1 MIAHTGKTYIW
12 RSIKGN
18 SMQSL
23 KEMDPVNILLIF
35 IPLTIVLE
43 LMQLDPLWVFIGS
56 AVAIVP
62 LAKWMGIAT
71 EELSLKLGEGLGGFL
86 NATFGNATELIIAIF
101 ALQRGLIDVV
111 EASITGSIVSN
122 FLFVLG
128 MSFLYGGWGR
138 EKQTFNGVA
147 AGTNASM
154 LTIAIMGLVLPAAF
168 SIVSANT
175 GFIILEEVSIGI
187 AILLIVSYMLSL
199 IFSMRTHKHLY
210 ISGKHGKE
218 DTEHARHWT
227 INKSIMVLLVAT
239 VAVAYMSETLVGVI
253 EHVAEAA
260 HMSEFFIGV
269 ILIPLIGNA
278 AEHLT
283 AVSVAGKD
291 KMDLALNIAVGSS
304 TQIALFVAP
313 LLVFISLLLGH
324 PMLLVF
330 NELEVVAVTV
340 SVFILDN
347 IVRDGESHWMEG
359 VLLVVSYLI
368 IAIVFF
374 FMK

>member
-1 MIAHTGKTYIW
+1 
-12 RSIKGN
+12 
-18 SMQSL
+18 MQSL
-23 KEMDPVNILLIF
+23 KDLDPVNALLVF
-35 IPLTIVLE
+35 IPLTILFE
-43 LMQLDPLWVFIGS
+43 YMHFDPLWVFVGS
-56 AVAIVP
+56 AAAIVP
-62 LAKWMGIAT
+62 LAKWMGVAT

-147 AGTNASM
+147 AGTNASL

-168 SIVSANT
+168 SIVSTNT

-187 AILLIVSYMLSL
+187 AILLMTSYILSL
-199 IFSMRTHKHLY
+199 VFSMRTHKHLY
-210 ISGKHGKE
+210 ISGKRGE
-218 DTEHARHWT
+218 EETEHARHWT
-227 INKSIMVLLVAT
+227 TNKSIMVLLIAT
-239 VAVAYMSETLVGVI
+239 VAVAYMSEMLVGVI

-313 LLVFISLLLGH
+313 LLVFVSLLLGH

-359 VLLVVSYLI
+359 VLLIVSYLI

>member
-1 MIAHTGKTYIW
+1 M
-12 RSIKGN
+12 
-18 SMQSL
+18 
-23 KEMDPVNILLIF
+23 IF
-35 IPLTIVLE
+35 IPITIAFE
-43 LMQLDPLWVFIGS
+43 YTQMDPLWIFIGS
-56 AVAIVP
+56 AASIIP
-62 LAKWMGIAT
+62 LAKWMGVAT

-101 ALQRGLIDVV
+101 ALQRGLVDVV
-111 EASITGSIVSN
+111 KASITGSIVSN

-128 MSFLYGGWGR
+128 LSFIYGGWGK

-147 AGTNASM
+147 AGTNASL
-154 LTIAIMGLVLPAAF
+154 LTIAIMGLVLPATF
-168 SIVSANT
+168 SLVSNNTEFIV
-175 GFIILEEVSIGI
+175 LEEVSIAV
-187 AILLIVSYMLSL
+187 AILLMASYLISL
-199 IFSMRTHKHLY
+199 IFSMKTHKHLY
-210 ISGKHGKE
+210 IGGKHKGE
-218 DTEHARHWT
+218 DETHEHARHWT
-227 INKSIMVLLVAT
+227 TNKSIMVLLAAT
-239 VAVAYMSETLVGVI
+239 LAVAYMSEMLVGVI

-260 HMSEFFIGV
+260 HLSEFFIGV

-283 AVSVAGKD
+283 AVTVAGKD

-313 LLVFISLLLGH
+313 LLVFISLAIGH
-324 PMLLVF
+324 PMQLIF
-330 NELEVVAVTV
+330 NELEVVSVTV
-340 SVFILDN
+340 AVFILDN

-359 VLLVVSYLI
+359 VMLVMSYLI

>member
-1 MIAHTGKTYIW
+1 MNKL
-12 RSIKGN
+12 RE
-18 SMQSL
+18 L
-23 KEMDPVNILLIF
+23 EPVNVLLLSIPITIF
-35 IPLTIVLE
+35 FEYIN
-43 LMQLDPLWVFIGS
+43 MDPLWIFITS
-56 AVAIVP
+56 AISIIP
-62 LAKWMGIAT
+62 LAKWMGVAT
-71 EELSLKLGEGLGGFL
+71 EELSFKLGEGLGGFM

-101 ALQRGLIDVV
+101 ALQRGLIEVV

-128 MSFLYGGWGR
+128 LSFLYGGWNK

-147 AGTNASM
+147 AGTNASL
-154 LTIAIMGLVLPAAF
+154 LTIAIMGLVLPATF
-168 SIVSANT
+168 SIVSSNT
-175 GFIILEEVSIGI
+175 EFIILEEVSI
-187 AILLIVSYMLSL
+187 AVAVLLIISYLLSL
-199 IFSMRTHKHLY
+199 QFSMRTHRHLY
-210 ISGKHGKE
+210 IGGKHSNE
-218 DTEHARHWT
+218 DSEHSLNWST
-227 INKSIMVLLVAT
+227 NKALMVLLIAT
-239 VAVAYMSETLVGVI
+239 LAVAFMSEILVGVI

-260 HMSEFFIGV
+260 HLSEFFIGV

-283 AVSVAGKD
+283 AVTVARKD

-313 LLVFISLLLGH
+313 LLVFISLLLGN

-330 NELEVVAVTV
+330 NELEVVSVAV

>member
-1 MIAHTGKTYIW
+1 
-12 RSIKGN
+12 
-18 SMQSL
+18 MQKVREIDL
-23 KEMDPVNILLIF
+23 VNILLLF
-35 IPLTIVLE
+35 IPLTILFEV
-43 LMQLDPLWVFIGS
+43 MHFDPLWIFLGS
-56 AVAIVP
+56 AAAIIP

-71 EELSLKLGEGLGGFL
+71 EELSFKLGEGLGGFM

-101 ALQRGLIDVV
+101 ALQRGLVDVV

-128 MSFLYGGWGR
+128 LSFLYGSWGK
-138 EKQTFNGVA
+138 EKQTFNSVA
-147 AGTNASM
+147 AGLNASL
-154 LTIAIMGLVLPAAF
+154 LTIAIMGLVLPATF
-168 SIVSANT
+168 SLVSSNT
-175 GFIILEEVSIGI
+175 EFIILEEVSIAV
-187 AILLIVSYMLSL
+187 AILLMASYILSL
-199 IFSMRTHKHLY
+199 LFSMRTHKHLY
-210 ISGKHGKE
+210 IGGKHIDE
-218 DTEHARHWT
+218 DPEHARNWST
-227 INKSIMVLLVAT
+227 NKAIIVLLGATLFVAF
-239 VAVAYMSETLVGVI
+239 MSEMLVGVI

-260 HMSEFFIGV
+260 HLSEFFIGV

-283 AVSVAGKD
+283 AVTVAGKG

-304 TQIALFVAP
+304 TQIALFIAP
-313 LLVFISLLLGH
+313 LLVFISLLIGH

-330 NELEVVAVTV
+330 NELEVVSVAV

-347 IVRDGESHWMEG
+347 IVRDGETHWMEG

>member
-1 MIAHTGKTYIW
+1 MKIL
-12 RSIKGN
+12 RD
-18 SMQSL
+18 L
-23 KEMDPVNILLIF
+23 EPVQILLVF
-35 IPLTIVLE
+35 IPLSIIFEYLH
-43 LMQLDPLWVFIGS
+43 MDPLWVFIGS
-56 AVAIVP
+56 AAAIIP

-71 EELSLKLGEGLGGFL
+71 EELSFNLGEGVGGFM

-101 ALQRGLIDVV
+101 ALQRGLVDVV

-128 MSFLYGGWGR
+128 VAFLYGGWR
-138 EKQTFNGVA
+138 KEKQTFNSVA
-147 AGTNASM
+147 AGTNASL
-154 LTIAIMGLVLPAAF
+154 LTIAIMGLVLPATF
-168 SIVSANT
+168 SLVRANAE
-175 GFIILEEVSIGI
+175 FIILEEVSIAV
-187 AILLIVSYMLSL
+187 AILLMVSYLLSL
-199 IFSMRTHKHLY
+199 FFSMRTHKHLY
-210 ISGKHGKE
+210 ISGKHGNE
-218 DTEHARHWT
+218 DREHARHWGT
-227 INKSIMVLLVAT
+227 NKSLTVLLVAT
-239 VAVAYMSETLVGVI
+239 LAVAFMSEMLVGVI
-253 EHVAEAA
+253 EHVAKAA
-260 HMSEFFIGV
+260 HLSEFFIGV

-283 AVSVAGKD
+283 AVTVAGKD

-313 LLVFISLLLGH
+313 LLVFISLIIGH

-330 NELEVVAVTV
+330 NELEVVAIAV

-359 VLLVVSYLI
+359 VLLIVSYLI

>member
-1 MIAHTGKTYIW
+1 
-12 RSIKGN
+12 
-18 SMQSL
+18 MQSL
-23 KEMDPVNILLIF
+23 RDFDPVNILLIF
-35 IPLTIVLE
+35 MPLTIAFEYLHF
-43 LMQLDPLWVFIGS
+43 DPLWVFIGS
-56 AVAIVP
+56 AAAIIP
-62 LAKWMGIAT
+62 LAKWMGVAT
-71 EELSLKLGEGLGGFL
+71 EEISFKLGEGLGGFM

-101 ALQRGLIDVV
+101 ALQQGLIEVV

-128 MSFLYGGWGR
+128 LSFLYGGWGK
-138 EKQTFNGVA
+138 EKQTFNSVA
-147 AGTNASM
+147 AGTNASL
-154 LTIAIMGLVLPAAF
+154 LTIAIMGLVLPATF
-168 SIVSANT
+168 SLVSANT
-175 GFIILEEVSIGI
+175 DFIILEEVSIAV
-187 AILLIVSYMLSL
+187 AILLMTSYLISL
-199 IFSMRTHKHLY
+199 FFSMRTHKHLY
-210 ISGKHGKE
+210 IGGKHSDE
-218 DTEHARHWT
+218 DAEHTRNWT
-227 INKSIMVLLVAT
+227 TTKSIAVLLLAT
-239 VAVAYMSETLVGVI
+239 LAIAFMSEMLVGVI

-260 HMSEFFIGV
+260 HLSEFFIGV

-283 AVSVAGKD
+283 AVSVARKG

-304 TQIALFVAP
+304 TQIALFIAP
-313 LLVFISLLLGH
+313 LLVFISLLLGN
-324 PMLLVF
+324 PMLLIF

-359 VLLVVSYLI
+359 VLLIVSYLI

>member
-1 MIAHTGKTYIW
+1 
-12 RSIKGN
+12 
-18 SMQSL
+18 MQHIRDL
-23 KEMDPVNILLIF
+23 DPVNILMIF
-35 IPLTIVLE
+35 IPLTIIFE
-43 LMQLDPLWVFIGS
+43 YMRFDPLWIFLGS
-56 AVAIVP
+56 AAAIIP

-71 EELSLKLGEGLGGFL
+71 EELSIKLGEGLGGFM

-101 ALQRGLIDVV
+101 ALQRGLVEVV

-128 MSFLYGGWGR
+128 LSFLYGGWGK

-147 AGTNASM
+147 AGTNASL
-154 LTIAIMGLVLPAAF
+154 LTIAIMGLVLPATF
-168 SIVSANT
+168 SIVSNNT
-175 GFIILEEVSIGI
+175 EFIILEEVSIAV
-187 AILLIVSYMLSL
+187 AILLMVSYLLSL
-199 IFSMRTHKHLY
+199 FFSMRTHKHLY
-210 ISGKHGKE
+210 IGGKHKDS

-227 INKSIMVLLVAT
+227 TNKSIMVLLGAT
-239 VAVAYMSETLVGVI
+239 VAVAFMSEMLVGVI

-260 HMSEFFIGV
+260 HLSEFFIGV

-278 AEHLT
+278 AEHMT

-313 LLVFISLLLGH
+313 LLVFISLLMGH

>member
-1 MIAHTGKTYIW
+1 
-12 RSIKGN
+12 
-18 SMQSL
+18 MQSL
-23 KEMDPVNILLIF
+23 RDFDPVNILLIF
-35 IPLTIVLE
+35 IPLTIAFEYLHF
-43 LMQLDPLWVFIGS
+43 DPLWVFIGS
-56 AVAIVP
+56 AAAIIP
-62 LAKWMGIAT
+62 LAKWMGVAT
-71 EELSLKLGEGLGGFL
+71 EEISFKLGEGLGGFM

-101 ALQRGLIDVV
+101 ALQRGLIEVV

-128 MSFLYGGWGR
+128 LSFLYGGWGK
-138 EKQTFNGVA
+138 EKQTFNSVA
-147 AGTNASM
+147 AGTNASL
-154 LTIAIMGLVLPAAF
+154 LTIAIMGLVLPATF
-168 SIVSANT
+168 SLVSANT
-175 GFIILEEVSIGI
+175 DFIILEEVSIAV
-187 AILLIVSYMLSL
+187 AILLMTSYLISL
-199 IFSMRTHKHLY
+199 FFSMRTHKHLY
-210 ISGKHGKE
+210 IGGKHSDE
-218 DTEHARHWT
+218 DAEHTRNWT
-227 INKSIMVLLVAT
+227 TTKSIAVLLLAT
-239 VAVAYMSETLVGVI
+239 LAIAFMSEMLVGVI

-260 HMSEFFIGV
+260 HLSEFFIGV

-283 AVSVAGKD
+283 AVSVARKG

-304 TQIALFVAP
+304 TQIALFIAP
-313 LLVFISLLLGH
+313 LLVFISLLLGN
-324 PMLLVF
+324 PMLLIF

-359 VLLVVSYLI
+359 VLLIVSYLI

>member
-1 MIAHTGKTYIW
+1 MPSVRG
-12 RSIKGN
+12 
-18 SMQSL
+18 L
-23 KEMDPVNILLIF
+23 DPVMALLVF
-35 IPLTIVLE
+35 IPVTIVLDYVHY
-43 LMQLDPLWVFIGS
+43 DPLWVFLGS
-56 AVAIVP
+56 AASIVP
-62 LAKWMGIAT
+62 LAKWMGVAT
-71 EELSLKLGEGLGGFL
+71 EELSLKLGEGLGGFM
-86 NATFGNATELIIAIF
+86 NATFGNATELIIALF

-128 MSFLYGGWGR
+128 LSFLYGGWGR

-147 AGTNASM
+147 AGTNASL
-154 LTIAIMGLVLPAAF
+154 LTIAIMGLVMPATF
-168 SIVSANT
+168 SLVSANAE
-175 GFIILEEVSIGI
+175 FIILEEVSI
-187 AILLIVSYMLSL
+187 AVSILLMVSYMLSL

-210 ISGKHGKE
+210 IGGKHAGT

-227 INKSIMVLLVAT
+227 TRRSLAVLLVAT
-239 VAVAYMSETLVGVI
+239 LAVAYMSEVLVGVI

-260 HMSEFFIGV
+260 HLSEFFIGV
-269 ILIPLIGNA
+269 ILIPVIGNA

-313 LLVFISLLLGH
+313 LLVFASLLIGH

-330 NELEVVAVTV
+330 NELEVVAVAV

-374 FMK
+374 FM

>member
-1 MIAHTGKTYIW
+1 
-12 RSIKGN
+12 
-18 SMQSL
+18 MQRL
-23 KEMDPVNILLIF
+23 RELDPVNILMIF
-35 IPLTIVLE
+35 IPLTIIFEYLHF
-43 LMQLDPLWVFIGS
+43 DPLWIFLGS
-56 AVAIVP
+56 AAAIIP

-71 EELSLKLGEGLGGFL
+71 EELSIKLGEGLGGFM

-101 ALQRGLIDVV
+101 ALQRGLVDVV

-128 MSFLYGGWGR
+128 LAFLYGGWGK

-147 AGTNASM
+147 AGTNASL
-154 LTIAIMGLVLPAAF
+154 LTIAIMGLVLPATF
-168 SIVSANT
+168 SLVSSNT
-175 GFIILEEVSIGI
+175 EFLILEEVSIAV
-187 AILLIVSYMLSL
+187 AILLMVSYLLSL
-199 IFSMRTHKHLY
+199 FFSMRTHKHLY
-210 ISGKHGKE
+210 IGGKHKDN

-227 INKSIMVLLVAT
+227 TNKSIGVLLAAT
-239 VAVAYMSETLVGVI
+239 LAVAFMSEMLVGVI

-260 HMSEFFIGV
+260 HLSEFFIGV

-283 AVSVAGKD
+283 AVTVAGKD

-313 LLVFISLLLGH
+313 LLVFISLLMGH
-324 PMLLVF
+324 PMLLIF
-330 NELEVVAVTV
+330 NELEVVAVAV

-359 VLLVVSYLI
+359 VLLIVSYLI

>member
-1 MIAHTGKTYIW
+1 
-12 RSIKGN
+12 
-18 SMQSL
+18 MQSL
-23 KEMDPVNILLIF
+23 RDIEPVNLLMIF
-35 IPLTIVLE
+35 IPITIAFE
-43 LMQLDPLWVFIGS
+43 YMHMDPLWVFLGS
-56 AVAIVP
+56 AASIIP
-62 LAKWMGIAT
+62 LAKWMGVAT
-71 EELSLKLGEGLGGFL
+71 EELSVKLGEGLGGFL

-101 ALQRGLIDVV
+101 ALQRGLVDVV

-128 MSFLYGGWGR
+128 LSFIVGGWGK

-147 AGTNASM
+147 AGTNASL
-154 LTIAIMGLVLPAAF
+154 LTIAIMGLVLPATF
-168 SIVSANT
+168 SLVSNNTEFIV
-175 GFIILEEVSIGI
+175 LEEVSIAV
-187 AILLIVSYMLSL
+187 AILLMASYLLSL
-199 IFSMRTHKHLY
+199 FFSMRTHKHLY
-210 ISGKHGKE
+210 IGGKHKSETE
-218 DTEHARHWT
+218 DDEHARHWT
-227 INKSIMVLLVAT
+227 TKKSIMVLLVAT
-239 VAVAYMSETLVGVI
+239 LAVAFMSEMLVGVI

-260 HMSEFFIGV
+260 HLSEFFIGV

-283 AVSVAGKD
+283 AVTVAGKD

-313 LLVFISLLLGH
+313 LLVFISLAIGH
-324 PMLLVF
+324 PMQLIF
-330 NELEVVAVTV
+330 NELEVVSITV
-340 SVFILDN
+340 AVFILDN

-359 VLLVVSYLI
+359 VMLVMSYLI

>member
-1 MIAHTGKTYIW
+1 
-12 RSIKGN
+12 
-18 SMQSL
+18 MQNL
-23 KEMDPVNILLIF
+23 RDLDPVNILLIF
-35 IPLTIVLE
+35 IPLTIAFE
-43 LMQLDPLWVFIGS
+43 YMHLDPLWVFIGS
-56 AVAIVP
+56 AAAIIP

-71 EELSLKLGEGLGGFL
+71 EELSFKLGEGLGGFM

-101 ALQRGLIDVV
+101 ALQRGLIEVV

-128 MSFLYGGWGR
+128 IAFLYGGWGK

-147 AGTNASM
+147 AGTNASL
-154 LTIAIMGLVLPAAF
+154 LTIAIMGLVLPATF
-168 SIVSANT
+168 SLVSTNT
-175 GFIILEEVSIGI
+175 EFIILEEVSIAV
-187 AILLIVSYMLSL
+187 AILLMISYILSL
-199 IFSMRTHKHLY
+199 LFSMRTHKHLY
-210 ISGKHGKE
+210 IGGKHTDE
-218 DTEHARHWT
+218 DPEHTRNWT
-227 INKSIMVLLVAT
+227 TNKSILVLLMAT
-239 VAVAYMSETLVGVI
+239 LAVAFMSEMLVGVI

-260 HMSEFFIGV
+260 HLSEFFIGV

-283 AVSVAGKD
+283 AVTAAGKD

-313 LLVFISLLLGH
+313 LLVFISILIGN

-359 VLLVVSYLI
+359 VLLIVSYFI
-368 IAIVFF
+368 VAIVFF

>member
-1 MIAHTGKTYIW
+1 
-12 RSIKGN
+12 
-18 SMQSL
+18 MQSL
-23 KEMDPVNILLIF
+23 RSLDPVNILLVF
-35 IPLTIVLE
+35 IPITIIFE
-43 LMQLDPLWVFIGS
+43 ITRFDPLWVFLGS
-56 AVAIVP
+56 AAAIIP

-71 EELSLKLGEGLGGFL
+71 EELSLKLGEGFGGFL

-101 ALQRGLIDVV
+101 ALQRNLIDVV

-128 MSFLYGGWGR
+128 ISFLYGGWGR

-147 AGTNASM
+147 AGTNASL
-154 LTIAIMGLVLPAAF
+154 LTIAIMGLVLPATF

-175 GFIILEEVSIGI
+175 EFIILEEVSIAV
-187 AILLIVSYMLSL
+187 AILLIVSYILSL
-199 IFSMRTHKHLY
+199 LFSMKTHKHLY
-210 ISGKHGKE
+210 IGGKHK
-218 DTEHARHWT
+218 DNDNEHALHWST
-227 INKSIMVLLVAT
+227 NKSITVLLGAT
-239 VAVAYMSETLVGVI
+239 LAVAYMSEILVGVI

-260 HMSEFFIGV
+260 HLSEFFIGV

-283 AVSVAGKD
+283 AVNVAKKD

-313 LLVFISLLLGH
+313 LLVFISLLIGY

-330 NELEVVAVTV
+330 NELEVVSVAV

>member
-1 MIAHTGKTYIW
+1 MN
-12 RSIKGN
+12 RIKESG
-18 SMQSL
+18 L
-23 KEMDPVNILLIF
+23 VNLLLIF
-35 IPLTIVLE
+35 IPLTFLFE
-43 LMQLDPLWVFIGS
+43 YMNFDPLWIFMGS
-56 AVAIVP
+56 AVSIIP
-62 LAKWMGIAT
+62 LAKWMGVAT
-71 EELSLKLGEGLGGFL
+71 EELSFKLGEGLGGFM

-101 ALQRGLIDVV
+101 ALQRGLIEVV

-128 MSFLYGGWGR
+128 LSFLYGGWGK

-147 AGTNASM
+147 AGTNASL
-154 LTIAIMGLVLPAAF
+154 LTIAIMGLVLPATF
-168 SIVSANT
+168 SLVSTNT
-175 GFIILEEVSIGI
+175 EFIILEEVSI
-187 AILLIVSYMLSL
+187 AVALLLIISYLLSL
-199 IFSMRTHKHLY
+199 LFSMKTHKHLY
-210 ISGKHGKE
+210 IGGKHANQ
-218 DTEHARHWT
+218 DTEHNLNWST
-227 INKSIMVLLVAT
+227 NKSINVLLVAT
-239 VAVAYMSETLVGVI
+239 IAVAFMSETLVGVI

-260 HMSEFFIGV
+260 HLSEFFIGV

-283 AVSVAGKD
+283 AVTVAGKD

-313 LLVFISLLLGH
+313 LLVFISLLIGH
-324 PMLLVF
+324 PMLLIF

-368 IAIVFF
+368 IGIVFF

>member
-1 MIAHTGKTYIW
+1 MENLRKI
-12 RSIKGN
+12 
-18 SMQSL
+18 
-23 KEMDPVNILLIF
+23 EPVNILLIF
-35 IPLTIVLE
+35 IPLTIIFE
-43 LMQLDPLWVFIGS
+43 FMHLDPLWVFLGS
-56 AVAIVP
+56 AAAIIP

-71 EELSLKLGEGLGGFL
+71 EELSFKLGEGLGGFL

-128 MSFLYGGWGR
+128 MSFLYGGWGK

-147 AGTNASM
+147 AGTNASL
-154 LTIAIMGLVLPAAF
+154 LTIAIIGLVLPATF
-168 SIVSANT
+168 SLVSSNT
-175 GFIILEEVSIGI
+175 GFLILEEVSIAV
-187 AILLIVSYMLSL
+187 AILLMISYLLSL
-199 IFSMRTHKHLY
+199 FFSMRTHKHLY
-210 ISGKHGKE
+210 IGGKHKNN

-227 INKSIMVLLVAT
+227 TNKSIIVLVAAT
-239 VAVAYMSETLVGVI
+239 IVVAYMSEMLVGVI

-260 HMSEFFIGV
+260 HLSEFFIGV
-269 ILIPLIGNA
+269 ILIPVIGNA

-313 LLVFISLLLGH
+313 LLVFISLAIGH
-324 PMLLVF
+324 PMQLIF
-330 NELEVVAVTV
+330 NELEVVSVTV
-340 SVFILDN
+340 AVFILDN

-359 VLLVVSYLI
+359 ILLVVSYFI

>member
-1 MIAHTGKTYIW
+1 
-12 RSIKGN
+12 
-18 SMQSL
+18 MQSIRVL
-23 KEMDPVNILLIF
+23 DPVNILLIF
-35 IPLTIVLE
+35 IPLTIVFE
-43 LMQLDPLWVFIGS
+43 LMRFDPLWIFLGS
-56 AVAIVP
+56 AAAIIP
-62 LAKWMGIAT
+62 LAKWMGVAT
-71 EELSLKLGEGLGGFL
+71 EELSLKFGEGLGGFM

-128 MSFLYGGWGR
+128 LSFLYGGWGK

-147 AGTNASM
+147 AGTNASL
-154 LTIAIMGLVLPAAF
+154 LTIAIMGLVLPATF
-168 SIVSANT
+168 SIVSNNT
-175 GFIILEEVSIGI
+175 EFIILEEVSIAV
-187 AILLIVSYMLSL
+187 AILLMASYLLSL
-199 IFSMRTHKHLY
+199 LFSMRTHKHLY
-210 ISGKHGKE
+210 IGGKHKNN
-218 DTEHARHWT
+218 DMEHVRHWST
-227 INKSIMVLLVAT
+227 NKSITVLLVAT
-239 VAVAYMSETLVGVI
+239 LAVAYMSEMLVGVI

-260 HMSEFFIGV
+260 HLSEFFIGV

-283 AVSVAGKD
+283 AVSVARKD
-291 KMDLALNIAVGSS
+291 KMDLALNIAMGSS

-313 LLVFISLLLGH
+313 LLVFISLLIGH

-330 NELEVVAVTV
+330 NELEVVSVAV

-359 VLLVVSYLI
+359 VLLIVSYLI

>member
-1 MIAHTGKTYIW
+1 
-12 RSIKGN
+12 
-18 SMQSL
+18 MQNL
-23 KEMDPVNILLIF
+23 RTIEPVNLLMIF
-35 IPLTIVLE
+35 IPITIAFE
-43 LMQLDPLWVFIGS
+43 YMHIDPLWIFIGS
-56 AVAIVP
+56 AASIIP
-62 LAKWMGIAT
+62 LAKWMGVAT

-101 ALQRGLIDVV
+101 ALQRGLVDVV
-111 EASITGSIVSN
+111 EASLTGSIVSN

-128 MSFLYGGWGR
+128 LSFLYGGWGK

-147 AGTNASM
+147 AGTNASL
-154 LTIAIMGLVLPAAF
+154 LTIAIMGLVLPATF
-168 SIVSANT
+168 SLVSNNTEFIV
-175 GFIILEEVSIGI
+175 LEEVSIAV
-187 AILLIVSYMLSL
+187 AILLMASYLISL
-199 IFSMRTHKHLY
+199 FFSMRTHKHLY
-210 ISGKHGKE
+210 IGGKHKGE
-218 DTEHARHWT
+218 DDAHEHARHWT
-227 INKSIMVLLVAT
+227 TNKSIMVLLAAT
-239 VAVAYMSETLVGVI
+239 LAVAYMSEMLVGVI

-260 HMSEFFIGV
+260 HLSEFFIGV

-283 AVSVAGKD
+283 AVTVAGKD

-313 LLVFISLLLGH
+313 LLVFISLAIGH
-324 PMLLVF
+324 PMQLIF
-330 NELEVVAVTV
+330 NELEVVSVTV
-340 SVFILDN
+340 AVFILDN

-359 VLLVVSYLI
+359 VLLIMSYFI

>member
-1 MIAHTGKTYIW
+1 
-12 RSIKGN
+12 
-18 SMQSL
+18 MQRL
-23 KEMDPVNILLIF
+23 RDIEPINVLLVF
-35 IPLTIVLE
+35 IPLTIVFE
-43 LMQLDPLWVFIGS
+43 YMQRDPLWVFIAS
-56 AVAIVP
+56 AAAIIP

-71 EELSLKLGEGLGGFL
+71 EELSLKLGEGLGGFM

-101 ALQRGLIDVV
+101 ALQRGLVDVV

-128 MSFLYGGWGR
+128 LSFLIGGWGK

-147 AGTNASM
+147 AGTNASL
-154 LTIAIMGLVLPAAF
+154 LTIAIMGLVLPATF
-168 SIVSANT
+168 SLVSNNTEFIV
-175 GFIILEEVSIGI
+175 LEEVSIAV
-187 AILLIVSYMLSL
+187 AILLIASYLLSL
-199 IFSMRTHKHLY
+199 LFSMRTHKHLY
-210 ISGKHGKE
+210 IGGKHKGDE
-218 DTEHARHWT
+218 TEPEHTRRWST
-227 INKSIMVLLVAT
+227 NKSILVLLIAT
-239 VAVAYMSETLVGVI
+239 VAVAYMSEMLVGVI

-260 HMSEFFIGV
+260 HLSEFFIGV

-313 LLVFISLLLGH
+313 LLVFISLALGH
-324 PMLLVF
+324 PMQLIF

-374 FMK
+374 FMR